1 MFIDESSLSPETKLL
16 YLRQHVSG
24 EASNLLNGIGYNA
37 DAYEIAKNRLGRRY
51 GGERR
56 KIGLFLE
63 KIENFETIKPGNAFD
78 LERFSNFLDLL
89 VVNLK
94 ESNLENELNS
104 GLLYVQLQKKMNKS
118 LVASF
123 HRWLH
128 EQNLN
133 GSVMTLRKF
142 ISLESEFEIIAE
154 ETDRGFSNSEVDT
167 NFFVSENSELEQ
179 QDYLKC
185 IEGDR
190 GMLCSDSEIKVDKN
204 IFLSCSAKQNKSLF
218 CYICKK
224 NHEIV
229 ECPKFISSTVEE
241 RQKLVMKYGLC
252 FGCIGRGHIKKNC
265 NHGIVCQKCQKN
277 HNTLFPKKNS
287 ILPNKLQLLA
297 ELSYTFVSKM
307 IGDTA
312 GSKARPYFA
321 FIFSLF
327 MFVLFCNMF
336 GMIPYTFTVTSHIIV
351 TFMLAAFIFIGVT
364 IIGFI
369 KHGFGY
375 LKLFVPSGVPAVL
388 LPLIVVIEIISYL
401 SRPISLSVRLFANM
415 MAGHTMM
422 KVFGGFVISL
432 GIVGGW
438 LPLSFSVALTG
449 LEILVAF
456 LQAYV
461 FAILTC
467 IYLNDALNLHH

>member
-1 MFIDESSLSPETKLL
+1 MAANPMSQFDV
-16 YLRQHVSG
+16 YR
-24 EASNLLNGIGYNA
+24 IG
-37 DAYEIAKNRLGRRY
+37 
-51 GGERR
+51 
-56 KIGLFLE
+56 
-63 KIENFETIKPGNAFD
+63 P
-78 LERFSNFLDLL
+78 
-89 VVNLK
+89 
-94 ESNLENELNS
+94 
-104 GLLYVQLQKKMNKS
+104 
-118 LVASF
+118 
-123 HRWLH
+123 
-128 EQNLN
+128 
-133 GSVMTLRKF
+133 
-142 ISLESEFEIIAE
+142 
-154 ETDRGFSNSEVDT
+154 
-167 NFFVSENSELEQ
+167 
-179 QDYLKC
+179 
-185 IEGDR
+185 
-190 GMLCSDSEIKVDKN
+190 EIKVGAFDISFTN
-204 IFLSCSAKQNKSLF
+204 ASLF
-218 CYICKK
+218 MI
-224 NHEIV
+224 I
-229 ECPKFISSTVEE
+229 STVSIL
-241 RQKLVMKYGLC
+241 LVFNLGSK
-252 FGCIGRGHIKKNC
+252 R
-265 NHGIVCQKCQKN
+265 
-277 HNTLFPKKNS
+277 NS
-287 ILPNKLQLLA
+287 VLPNKMQLLA
-297 ELSYTFVSKM
+297 ELSYTFVAKM
-307 IGDTA
+307 ISDTA
-312 GSKARPYFA
+312 GSKAKPYFA

-351 TFMLAAFIFIGVT
+351 TFILASFIFIGVT

-432 GIVGGW
+432 GLFGGW